1 MTYLKLF
8 ISCLFCVSL
17 TGVSAQPLIKK
28 GIWRGVFTLS
38 EKKNEIIL
46 PYNFEVSYLKNKPVI
61 EIRNAEERIKVTE
74 ITIIHDSVIIKMPVF
89 DSELR
94 TKLIRDTLTGVW
106 INHSKKEKNSI
117 PFEAYYNDPR
127 RFVTNKDASADFTG
141 KYEVTFD
148 VGKESEYKAIGLFKQ
163 TGNKLT
169 GTFLTETGDYRY
181 LEGSVQ
187 NNTMALSC
195 FDGSHAFL
203 FFANSAKTTGKA
215 DSLSGEAFY
224 GISGKETWTA
234 IRNETF
240 ELKDPESITYLKNPN
255 EKITFSF
262 PNLNGKTVSLSD
274 EKFKNKVVI
283 IQLMGSWCPNCMDET
298 AYLAKVY
305 KQYKGKGL
313 EIVALAYERTPD
325 FEKAKNNVLR
335 SKKKF
340 GADYEF
346 LITGLS
352 GSAKAS
358 ESLPFLN
365 KVSAFPTTII
375 LDRKHRVKTIYTGF
389 SGPATGKAYEQYQVK
404 TDNLIRQLLLK
415 KD

>member
-1 MTYLKLF
+1 MRSFFYICLLF
-8 ISCLFCVSL
+8 VSI
-17 TGVSAQPLIKK
+17 TMSAQTKQALKA
-28 GIWRGVFTLS
+28 GSWRGVFTLS

-46 PYNFEVSYLKNKPVI
+46 PFNFEVSYLKNKAMLIVK
-61 EIRNAEERIKVTE
+61 NAEEKIKVQE
-74 ITIIHDSVIIKMPVF
+74 ISMINDSIIIKMPVF
-89 DSELR
+89 DSEFR

-117 PFEAYYNDPR
+117 PFEAYYNDTR

-148 VGKESEYKAIGLFKQ
+148 VGKEGEYKAIGLFKQ

-203 FFANSAKTTGKA
+203 FVASSAKTTGKA

-224 GISGKETWTA
+224 GISGKENWVA
-234 IRNETF
+234 FRNEKF
-240 ELKDPESITYLKNPN
+240 ELKDPESITYLKNPD
-255 EKITFSF
+255 EKISFSF
-262 PNLNGKTVSLSD
+262 PNLDGKTVTLNN

-305 KQYKGKGL
+305 KQYKSKGL

-325 FEKAKNNVLR
+325 FEKAKNNILR

-404 TDNLIRQLLLK
+404 TDNLIQQLLLK